1 MPAPNAVKM
10 SMSPTSR
17 YQLHQRALREGR
29 TDAAMALRL
38 VESGLAAS
46 GPQAAQP
53 SVSLDTIER
62 NAAGATVMAAYLSGP
77 LATAVKN
84 LAADEGRT
92 QSAVLRDLL
101 RCELRRRGLLPNGA
115 YGAAPALADATQ

>member
-1 MPAPNAVKM
+1 MPAPNAVKITM
-10 SMSPTSR
+10 TPTSR

-29 TDAAMALRL
+29 TDAEVARRI
-38 VESGLAAS
+38 VESGLTPS
-46 GPQAAQP
+46 GQQEPQPA
-53 SVSLDTIER
+53 VSLDRIER

-77 LATAVKN
+77 LAAAVKN
-84 LAADEGRT
+84 LAADEQRS

-115 YGAAPALADATQ
+115 YGATPALADAAQ